1 MQSKINNFISY
12 NKKIMDKT
20 NVKCFREY
28 YMALPKQERA
38 ALRDKFLEVSGI
50 SYPAWY
56 GKLNGSPFT
65 KLELA
70 ALSEITGIE
79 IVS

>member
-1 MQSKINNFISY
+1 MNNST
-12 NKKIMDKT
+12 KK
-20 NVKCFREY
+20 NFREY

-56 GKLNGSPFT
+56 GKLNGKPFT

-79 IVS
+79 IVN

>member
-1 MQSKINNFISY
+1 
-12 NKKIMDKT
+12 
-20 NVKCFREY
+20 
-28 YMALPKQERA
+28 MALPKQERA

-70 ALSEITGIE
+70 ALSEIIGIE
-79 IVS
+79 IVN

>member
-1 MQSKINNFISY
+1 
-12 NKKIMDKT
+12 MDKT
-20 NVKCFREY
+20 NVKCFRDY
-28 YMALPKQERA
+28 YMALSKQERA
-38 ALRDKFLEVSGI
+38 KLRDKFLEVSGI

-70 ALSEITGIE
+70 ALSEITGME
-79 IVS
+79 IVN